1 MFLQKAQNTKEYKD
15 HGLIVA
21 RLLYLGKANN
31 QAGHIVA
38 LYVQWHTLVTPHSC
52 LSFYIDT
59 FDWSILALLRFHI
72 LDT

>member
-38 LYVQWHTLVTPHSC
+38 LYVQ
-52 LSFYIDT
+52 
-59 FDWSILALLRFHI
+59 
-72 LDT
+72 